1 MEQIK
6 FDTTGMEKVLESQ
19 FVRFI
24 DITPTVSNPTWK
36 LVGPVETGNA
46 QLEFN
51 PEIERAKWIVDKSAR
66 TNHKSNDK
74 QMSVPL
80 QAYKGDPVFEFVN
93 DGRDKLNYVTR
104 VLEVDLWDKTG
115 SNYAGKMSSA
125 TIGITSYNGDMIEF
139 DLYFDGDPTEGDVTI
154 AGQAPTFIP
163 NTSL

>member
-1 MEQIK
+1 MN
-6 FDTTGMEKVLESQ
+6 FDTTGMEKILESQ
-19 FVRFI
+19 FLRFI
-24 DITPTVSNPTWK
+24 DTTPTATNPTWK

-93 DGRDKLNYVTR
+93 KGRDKLNYVTR

-115 SNYAGKMSSA
+115 SNYSAKMSGA
-125 TIGITSYNGDMIEF
+125 TIGITSYNGDMAEF
-139 DLYFDGDPTEGDVTI
+139 DLYFDGDPVEGTVTI
-154 AGQAPTFIP
+154 SGQNPTFTP
-163 NTSL
+163 STSL

>member
-1 MEQIK
+1 MN
-6 FDTTGMEKVLESQ
+6 FDTTGMEKILESQ

-24 DITPTVSNPTWK
+24 DTTPSALSPTWK

-46 QLEFN
+46 QVEYN
-51 PEIERAKWIVDKSAR
+51 AEIERAKWIVDKSAR

-80 QAYKGDPVFEFVN
+80 QAYKGDPVFAFIN
-93 DGRDKLNYVTR
+93 TGRDKLNYTTH

-115 SNYAGKMSSA
+115 NNYKAKMSGA

-139 DLYFDGDPTEGDVTI
+139 DLYFDGDPADGEVSL
-154 AGQAPTFIP
+154 AGQVPTFIS

>member
-1 MEQIK
+1 MN
-6 FDTTGMEKVLESQ
+6 FDTTGMEKILESQ

-24 DITPTVSNPTWK
+24 DTTPSALSPTWK

-46 QLEFN
+46 QLEYN
-51 PEIERAKWIVDKSAR
+51 AEIERAKWIVDKSAR

-80 QAYKGDPVFEFVN
+80 QAYKGDPVFAFVN
-93 DGRDKLNYVTR
+93 AGRDKLNYTTH

-115 SNYAGKMSSA
+115 SNYTAKMSGA

-139 DLYFDGDPTEGDVTI
+139 DLYFDGDPEEGNVTL
-154 AGQAPTFIP
+154 AGQVPTFVP
-163 NTSL
+163 TTSL